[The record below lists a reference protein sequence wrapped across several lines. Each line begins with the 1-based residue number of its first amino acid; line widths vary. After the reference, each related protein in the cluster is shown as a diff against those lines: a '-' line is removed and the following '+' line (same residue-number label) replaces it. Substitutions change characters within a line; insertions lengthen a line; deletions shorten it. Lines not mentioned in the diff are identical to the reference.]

1 MIREKVMMFGRC
13 RIGFLTF
20 YAGKESGFQGY
31 SLKSSGFST
40 GQLFCLTS
48 CTALNP
54 CILLGM
60 ANAIYP
66 GTFDPVTSGHLDI
79 LHRACHIF
87 DKVVVGVA
95 HNMRKEPL
103 FSVQERV
110 DLITGNLDDPKLSVT
125 SFDGLVVECG
135 RAQNASVLIR
145 GLRAVSDFEFEFQMT
160 QMNRDLDPEIEP
172 IFLMPSARYFFTSS
186 TLMKQVSMY
195 DPEKIEK
202 FVPLNVAAALKR
214 KFNHD

>member
-1 MIREKVMMFGRC
+1 
-13 RIGFLTF
+13 
-20 YAGKESGFQGY
+20 
-31 SLKSSGFST
+31 
-40 GQLFCLTS
+40 
-48 CTALNP
+48 
-54 CILLGM
+54 M

-87 DKVVVGVA
+87 DHVTVGVA
-95 HNMRKEPL
+95 HNKLKKPL

-110 DLITGNLDDPKLSVT
+110 DFIASNLNEPNLSVT
-125 SFDGLVVECG
+125 SFDGLVVDFA

-160 QMNRDLDPEIEP
+160 QMNRDLDPEIET

-186 TLMKQVSMY
+186 TLMKQVSFY
-195 DPEKIEK
+195 DPERIEK

-214 KFNHD
+214 KFNHH